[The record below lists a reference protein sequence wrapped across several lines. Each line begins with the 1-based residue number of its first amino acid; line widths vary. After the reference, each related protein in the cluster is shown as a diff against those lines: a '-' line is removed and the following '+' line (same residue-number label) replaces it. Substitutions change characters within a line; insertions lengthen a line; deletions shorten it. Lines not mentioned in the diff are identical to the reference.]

1 MTDYDCLKYF
11 HDIVKVG
18 NITGPVY
25 PKQADHYKPYWTWRA
40 GKKQEIFHV
49 IAEFY
54 PYVCERRRA
63 KFDEFLTTY
72 GN

>member
-11 HDIVKVG
+11 YDIVKVG
-18 NITGPVY
+18 NVSGPVY
-25 PKQADHYKPYWTWRA
+25 PSQAAHYKPYWQWRA
-40 GKKQEIFHV
+40 SKHPDIFHV